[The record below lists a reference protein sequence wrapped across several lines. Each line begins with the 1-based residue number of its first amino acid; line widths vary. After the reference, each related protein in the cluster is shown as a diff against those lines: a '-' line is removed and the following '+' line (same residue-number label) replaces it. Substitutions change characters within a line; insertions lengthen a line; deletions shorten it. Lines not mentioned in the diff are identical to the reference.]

1 MPRARI
7 RSQKLPMRQPDP
19 NTITHIVCDFSDVL
33 VKGLEGS
40 EKPLAAHLGISET
53 DARALLFDEDYTPLW
68 LGEISELE
76 FMARI
81 AAKDTRLTVPDLR
94 RIVRAN
100 FKRIDETWDI
110 LRTLAKS
117 RTLIMLS
124 VNCREWVEYLDMRD
138 ELEIVFG
145 PRIHYSYELGA
156 TKRTT
161 HAFEHIL
168 KTYNLALQQL
178 LFVDDSRKNIAVAEA
193 MGIASIRFETPEQ
206 LLNDLR
212 KAYILKP

>member
-1 MPRARI
+1 M
-7 RSQKLPMRQPDP
+7 PMRPFEP
-19 NTITHIVCDFSDVL
+19 NAITHIVCDFSDVL

-40 EKPLAAHLGISET
+40 EKLLAAHLGISEA
-53 DARALLFDEDYTPLW
+53 DAHTLLFEEDYTPLW
-68 LGEISELE
+68 LGKISESE

-81 AAKDTRLTVPDLR
+81 AAKDQRLAVDDLQ

-100 FKRIDETWDI
+100 FKRIDETWEI
-110 LRTLAKS
+110 FRTLAKS

-168 KTYNLALQQL
+168 KTYNLTLRQL
-178 LFVDDSRKNIAVAEA
+178 LFIDDSRKNVAVAEA
-193 MGIASIRFETPEQ
+193 MGIASICFETPEQ
-206 LLNDLR
+206 LFTDLR
-212 KAYILKP
+212 KTRILKA